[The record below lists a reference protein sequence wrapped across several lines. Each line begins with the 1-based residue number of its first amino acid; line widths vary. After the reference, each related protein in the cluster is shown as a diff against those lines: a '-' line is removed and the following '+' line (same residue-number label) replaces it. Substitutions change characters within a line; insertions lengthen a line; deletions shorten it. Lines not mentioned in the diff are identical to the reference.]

1 MHQHFTHTM
10 NTSTCWIEIDL
21 SSIRHNFREIQKL
34 IAPAQIIA
42 VTKANAYGH
51 GAAAV
56 SLALE
61 KESIRSFAVTKIEE
75 ARELRNAGVQKSIL
89 LLAPLLEEQADEA
102 IQLNLTPCVT
112 CEADAKVLSDA
123 AARASRAVNVHLKID
138 TGMGRFGVDSRKAV
152 DVAKQI
158 AALPNLKIEGVYTH
172 FANANSDGARPS
184 ALQQFHVFQT
194 LIQPLQNQL
203 GLTPEMFHCANS
215 AATLRFPQTRLQCV
229 RVGTLLYGQYP
240 SAVAKNAAP
249 DDFKLCETFCAKARI
264 VAIKKIKTGQS
275 VGYGSEW
282 TAKKTSAIAIVAAGF
297 ADGLGMEP
305 QTRVESISQLAKS
318 TFKRGY
324 QALRGNN
331 TARSVIIHG
340 QKAPIAGRIAMQT
353 CAIDVS
359 DIANVKVGDEVI
371 LPMRRLAASALLP
384 RIYREEN

>member
-1 MHQHFTHTM
+1 M

-21 SSIRHNFREIQKL
+21 SAIRHNFREIQKL

-42 VTKANAYGH
+42 VVKANAYGH

-61 KESIRSFAVTKIEE
+61 KEELRALAVTKIEE
-75 ARELRNAGVQKSIL
+75 ARELREAGVQKSIL
-89 LLAPLLEEQADEA
+89 LLAPILTEQADEA
-102 IQLNLTPCVT
+102 IELNLTPCVT

-123 AARASRAVNVHLKID
+123 ANHTVNVHLKID

-152 DVAKQI
+152 ETAPQI
-158 AALPNLKIEGVYTH
+158 AALPNLQINGVYTH
-172 FANANSDGARPS
+172 FANANTDGARPS
-184 ALQQFHVFQT
+184 APQQFHVFQT
-194 LIQPLQNQL
+194 LIKPLQEQL
-203 GLTPEMFHCANS
+203 GLAPEAFHCANS

-240 SAVAKNAAP
+240 SAAAKNAAP
-249 DDFKLCETFCAKARI
+249 HDFKLRETFRAKAHI

-282 TAKKTSAIAIVAAGF
+282 TAKKTSTIAIIAAGF
-297 ADGLGMEP
+297 ADGLSMEP
-305 QTRVESISQLAKS
+305 HAREESISQLAKS
-318 TFKRGY
+318 TFRRGY
-324 QALRGNN
+324 HALRGNDA
-331 TARSVIIHG
+331 ARLVTING
-340 QKAPIAGRIAMQT
+340 QKAPIVGRIAMQT

-359 DIANVKVGDEVI
+359 NIANIKTGDEVL

-384 RIYREEN
+384 RAYRNEN